1 MKCLSQFL
9 MQHLDVKMRSI
20 MTTVHRRASLGE
32 GPQTRSYQGV
42 AGSQLRTQKE
52 KVRKTIYLTILF

>member
-1 MKCLSQFL
+1 
-9 MQHLDVKMRSI
+9 